1 MSNPYLHVLATPR
14 YGILGA
20 ALLAYVGGRVVLAAA
35 AAAYAKYL
43 NKAYN
48 TEGALKLEAAVAEVD
63 KAIKQDLLPDG
74 WRQAGIS
81 GNAWKAPA
89 SEGDALVKS
98 AYWMAL
104 ASRVL
109 QDPELAK
116 RAQKILLSVKNTQYS
131 NRKQADIL
139 SVLGRAGKI
148 VDDAGR
154 IPAPALNAGEL
165 RADVKG
171 IVGPGSVF
179 SSLAKQPLVEAAQ
192 ARRIDPS
199 GAAKETWD
207 STSPDALAENAAE
220 GAAKGAK
227 GMAKS
232 FLPDWMMGNDGKL
245 KPWILPTTA
254 VVTVGGFILA
264 SQRRRQD
271 LMTMAFLA
279 RGGKGEGVA

>member
-14 YGILGA
+14 YGVLGA

-35 AAAYAKYL
+35 AAVHAEYL

-63 KAIKQDLLPDG
+63 KAMKQDLLPDG

-104 ASRVL
+104 ASRAL

-116 RAQKILLSVKNTQYS
+116 RAQKILLSVKNTQYR

-139 SVLGRAGKI
+139 SVLGRSGKI
-148 VDDAGR
+148 VEEASR
-154 IPAPALNAGEL
+154 IPAPAINAGEL
-165 RADVKG
+165 RAEVKG
-171 IVGPGSVF
+171 LVGPGSVF
-179 SSLAKQPLVEAAQ
+179 SILAKQPLVEAAQ

-199 GAAKETWD
+199 GASTEVWD
-207 STSPDALAENAAE
+207 ATSPAAVVKE
-220 GAAKGAK
+220 ASDGAK
-227 GMAKS
+227 GVVNGIW
-232 FLPDWMMGNDGKL
+232 PDWMLGQDGKL
-245 KPWILPTTA
+245 KPWILPTAA
-254 VVTVGGFILA
+254 VLTVGGFILA

-279 RGGKGEGVA
+279 RGGKGEGVV

>member
-14 YGILGA
+14 YGVLGA

-35 AAAYAKYL
+35 AAVHAEYL

-63 KAIKQDLLPDG
+63 KAMKQDLLPDG

-104 ASRVL
+104 ASRAL

-148 VDDAGR
+148 VEEAGR

-165 RADVKG
+165 RAEVKG
-171 IVGPGSVF
+171 LVGPGSVF

-199 GAAKETWD
+199 GAATEAWD
-207 STSPDALAENAAE
+207 ATSPAAVVKDAAE
-220 GAAKGAK
+220 GAKGVVN
-227 GMAKS
+227 GIW
-232 FLPDWMMGNDGKL
+232 PDWMLGQDGKL
-245 KPWILPTTA
+245 KPWILPTAA
-254 VVTVGGFILA
+254 VLTVGGFILA

-279 RGGKGEGVA
+279 RGGKGEGVV

>member
-1 MSNPYLHVLATPR
+1 MSNPYLQVLATPR
-14 YGILGA
+14 YGVLGV
-20 ALLAYVGGRVVLAAA
+20 ALLAYVGGRIVLSASAG
-35 AAAYAKYL
+35 AYAEYL

-48 TEGALKLEAAVAEVD
+48 TEGALKLEAAATEVGKAE
-63 KAIKQDLLPDG
+63 KQAALSGG
-74 WRQAGIS
+74 WRQAGIP

-89 SEGDALVKS
+89 SVGDAFVKS

-104 ASRVL
+104 ASRAL

-116 RAQKILLSVKNTQYS
+116 RARKILLSVKNTQYS
-131 NRKQADIL
+131 NRNQGAIL
-139 SVLGRAGKI
+139 SALGVADRFVGK
-148 VDDAGR
+148 AGR

-165 RADVKG
+165 RAEVKG

-192 ARRIDPS
+192 AHRINPS
-199 GAAKETWD
+199 GAAKEAWD
-207 STSPDALAENAAE
+207 DTSPAALAEGVAE

-227 GMAKS
+227 GMAER
-232 FLPDWMMGNDGKL
+232 FLPDWMLGDDGKL
-245 KPWILPTTA
+245 KPWILPTAA
-254 VVTVGGFILA
+254 VVTVGGFIMS

-279 RGGKGEGVA
+279 RGGKGEGVV